1 MWSIMETG
9 IYILST
15 NDGYRVT
22 HSNLYTDLY
31 GNYDD
36 KTGHYILNVSILLT
50 MFGTCD
56 LISSVES
63 AYERALSIS
72 RTVEE
77 TDNGIMMINYQK
89 LSFRELVNANKEEIV
104 T

>member
-1 MWSIMETG
+1 
-9 IYILST
+9 
-15 NDGYRVT
+15 
-22 HSNLYTDLY
+22 
-31 GNYDD
+31 
-36 KTGHYILNVSILLT
+36 